1 MVFPMGGSFF
11 RILVGLGQSN
21 DPGQAMF
28 EEMRGYADAA
38 SFSDW
43 IKTGRFFLLDQL
55 RGCNGVS
62 RVDLDTLGL
71 VSVFNKVYGDE
82 GTLFR
87 V

>member
-1 MVFPMGGSFF
+1 MQMQRLLVTGS
-11 RILVGLGQSN
+11 RLEG
-21 DPGQAMF
+21 
-28 EEMRGYADAA
+28 
-38 SFSDW
+38 
-43 IKTGRFFLLDQL
+43 FFLLDQL
-55 RGCNGVS
+55 RGCKGVS